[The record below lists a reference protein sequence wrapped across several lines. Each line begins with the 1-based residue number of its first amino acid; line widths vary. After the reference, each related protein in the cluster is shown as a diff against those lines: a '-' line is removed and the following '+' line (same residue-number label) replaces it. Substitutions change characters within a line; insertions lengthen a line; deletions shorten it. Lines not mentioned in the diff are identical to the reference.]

1 MQKYFYLVV
10 FTIVVA
16 AGVSAQQ
23 TFNPD
28 SITIVRDK
36 WGVPHIYGKTDADV
50 AYGLAWANAEDNF
63 EDMQHNLLQGLG
75 RLGMAKGKE
84 GAIRD
89 YLAYS
94 IRVKDIVD
102 ARYETDITPEFK
114 RYLQGYAAGINAYA
128 KAHPKEVIY
137 KKVFPIGPKDILTN
151 FTFTNSLISFVHHPI
166 QKIIA
171 GKYDEESVP
180 WGSNGFAFKSNK
192 TTDGST
198 YLACNPHQPF
208 EGQMSFYEAHLCS
221 DEGMNVLGALFPGG
235 SSVFIGSNEN
245 LGWTHTFNGLD
256 LVDTYKLKM
265 HPKKK
270 YYYEYDGKWEK
281 LDVRTAW
288 LKVKIKGF
296 VVSVP
301 KKTYWS
307 KYGATFQSGKN
318 KKEFYSVRFTA
329 NQDIR
334 AAQQWYYM
342 DKAKDFNQ
350 FKTALKDIGI
360 VRFNIV
366 YADRDD
372 NIFYISNGRIPVR
385 PKGYNWGGIV
395 PGNTSKTLWTETY
408 PLDSLPQLL
417 NPSCGYVYNTNN
429 SEFYA
434 TGNECN
440 EDSMKFCRDMGFW
453 YGNNNR
459 AYRAFELVEKQEK
472 FTWDEFKVL
481 KFDQSLPASSK
492 FFKSLKP
499 MFMLD
504 TLVYPDLA
512 PSLRK
517 LNNWNRSCAID
528 NKDAALGLTAIKYI
542 FKKHHYGQVELET
555 GINFPDSV
563 FANALRYSR
572 DHLMKN
578 FNSIDIPLGDV
589 QRLQR
594 GNVDM
599 PVGGAPDV
607 LAALHTE
614 PLPNG
619 REKAVGGDT
628 YVQLV
633 RFTKTGLPHIESL
646 LPLGNSARPNSPHFT
661 DQMDLYIKQ
670 QTKVMTL
677 DKATIFK
684 EAERIYNPK

>member
-10 FTIVVA
+10 FTIMAA
-16 AGVSAQQ
+16 AGVSAQP

-36 WGVPHIYGKTDADV
+36 WGVPHIYGKTDAD
-50 AYGLAWANAEDNF
+50 AAFGLAWANAEDNF
-63 EDMQHNLLQGLG
+63 PEMQNNLLQGLG

-89 YLAYS
+89 YLAKS

-102 ARYETDITPEFK
+102 KLYETDITPQFK
-114 RYLQGYAAGINAYA
+114 TYLQGFAAGVNAYA
-128 KAHPKEVIY
+128 KAHPKEVVY

-151 FTFTNSLISFVHHPI
+151 FTFTNALISFVHQPI

-171 GKYDEESVP
+171 GKYDEEQVP
-180 WGSNGFAFKSNK
+180 WGSNGIAFKSNK
-192 TTDGST
+192 TADGST
-198 YLACNPHQPF
+198 FLACNPHQPF
-208 EGQMSFYEAHLCS
+208 EGQMSFYEAHLNS
-221 DEGMNVLGALFPGG
+221 DEGLNVLGALFPGG

-270 YYYEYDGKWEK
+270 LWYEFDGKWKK
-281 LDVRTAW
+281 LEVRTSW
-288 LKVKIKGF
+288 LKVKVKGL
-296 VVSVP
+296 VVWVP
-301 KKTYWS
+301 KKSYWS
-307 KYGATFQSGKN
+307 DYGATFQSGKN
-318 KKEFYSVRFTA
+318 KKEFYSVRFPA
-329 NQDIR
+329 NMNIK

-342 DKAKDFNQ
+342 NKATNYNQ
-350 FKTALKDIGI
+350 FHTALEQMGI

-366 YADRDD
+366 YADKDD
-372 NIFYISNGRIPVR
+372 NIYYISNGRIPVR
-385 PKGYNWGGIV
+385 AKGYNWDGIV

-417 NPSCGYVYNTNN
+417 NPDCGYVYNTNN

-434 TGNECN
+434 TGQECN
-440 EDSMKFCRDMGFW
+440 GDSGKYCRDMGFW

-459 AYRAFELVEKQEK
+459 AYRMLELIEKQEK
-472 FTWDEFKVL
+472 FTFDEFKIL
-481 KFDQSLPASSK
+481 KFDQTFPKQSK
-492 FFKSLKP
+492 FFQSLKP
-499 MFMLD
+499 FFALD
-504 TLVYPDLA
+504 TVKFPDLGA
-512 PSLRK
+512 VVRK
-517 LNNWNRSCAID
+517 INLWDLSCSADDKNATLPLI
-528 NKDAALGLTAIKYI
+528 AIKYI
-542 FKKHHYGQVELET
+542 FKKQHYGQVELER
-555 GINFPDSV
+555 GVFLPDSV
-563 FANALRYSR
+563 FADALRYSR
-572 DHLMKN
+572 DLLLAN
-578 FNSIDIPLGDV
+578 FKTIDVPLGSV

-594 GNVDM
+594 GNVDL

-633 RFTKTGLPHIESL
+633 RFTKNSPPEIESL
-646 LPLGNSARPNSPHFT
+646 LPHGNSARPDSPHFT
-661 DQMDLYIKQ
+661 DQMELYTKQ
-670 QTKVMTL
+670 QTKKMTL
-677 DKATIFK
+677 DKATIFRDAK
-684 EAERIYNPK
+684 RIYHPK

>member
-1 MQKYFYLVV
+1 MV

-36 WGVPHIYGKTDADV
+36 WGVPHIYGKRDADV

-63 EDMQHNLLQGLG
+63 VEMQNNLLQGLG

-89 YLAYS
+89 YLAKS

-102 ARYETDITPEFK
+102 ELYEKDITPEFK
-114 RYLQGYAAGINAYA
+114 TYLQGFAAGVNAYA

-137 KKVFPIGPKDILTN
+137 KRVFPIGPKDILTN

-171 GKYDEESVP
+171 GKYDEEKEP
-180 WGSNGFAFKSNK
+180 WGSNGIALKSTK
-192 TTDGST
+192 TADGAT

-221 DEGMNVLGALFPGG
+221 EDGLNVLGALFPGG

-256 LVDTYKLKM
+256 LVDTYRLKM

-270 YYYEYDGKWEK
+270 LWYEFDGQWKK
-281 LDVRTAW
+281 LEVRTSW
-288 LKVKIKGF
+288 LKVKIKGL
-296 VVSVP
+296 VVWVP
-301 KKTYWS
+301 KKSYWS
-307 KYGATFQSGKN
+307 VYGATFQSGKN
-318 KKEFYSVRFTA
+318 KKEFYSVRFPA
-329 NQDIR
+329 NMNIK

-342 DKAKDFNQ
+342 NKATNYTQ
-350 FKTALKDIGI
+350 FHTALKQMGI

-366 YADRDD
+366 YADKED
-372 NIFYISNGRIPVR
+372 NIYYISNGDIPVR
-385 PKGYNWGGIV
+385 AKGYNWGGVV
-395 PGNTSKTLWTETY
+395 PGNTSKTLWTDVY

-417 NPSCGYVYNTNN
+417 NPTCGYVYNTNN

-434 TGNECN
+434 TDDDCN
-440 EDSMKFCRDMGFW
+440 EDSSKFCRDMGFW

-459 AYRAFELVEKQEK
+459 AYRLKELLDKKEK
-472 FTWDEFKVL
+472 FTFDEFRDI
-481 KFDQSLPASSK
+481 KFDQTFPRESK
-492 FFKSLKP
+492 FFKSMKP
-499 MFMLD
+499 IFSLD
-504 TLVYPDLA
+504 TVKFPDLA
-512 PSLRK
+512 ESVRK
-517 LNNWNRSCAID
+517 LNRWNYSCSLD
-528 NKDAALGLTAIKYI
+528 NKDAALPLIAIKYI
-542 FKKHHYGQVELET
+542 FKKHHYGQEELER
-555 GINFPDSV
+555 GIFFPDSV
-563 FANALRYSR
+563 FAHALRYSR
-572 DHLMKN
+572 DLLINN
-578 FNSIDIPLGDV
+578 FKTLDVPLGTI

-594 GNVDM
+594 GTVDM

-633 RFTKTGLPHIESL
+633 RFTKDGPQIESL
-646 LPLGNSARPNSPHFT
+646 LPCGNSNRPESPHYT
-661 DQMDLYIKQ
+661 DQMDLYSKQ
-670 QTKVMTL
+670 KTKKMTL
-677 DKATIFK
+677 DKATIFRD
-684 EAERIYNPK
+684 AERIYHPK